1 MTGGMK
7 LFYDTQELL
16 QALGNIGRSTLW
28 RMEQR
33 GDFPQ
38 RRQISPQRVGW
49 LVREVEEWASNRPVG
64 EPSPR
69 LAASREM
76 AARARR
82 EDASLAPHNNEARRS
97 R

>member
-1 MTGGMK
+1 MSKHMK
-7 LFYDTQELL
+7 LFYETQELL

-49 LVREVEEWASNRPVG
+49 LVREVEEWAINRPVG
-64 EPSPR
+64 KPSP
-69 LAASREM
+69 EM

-82 EDASLAPHNNEARRS
+82 EDDDPLKRRPS
-97 R
+97 